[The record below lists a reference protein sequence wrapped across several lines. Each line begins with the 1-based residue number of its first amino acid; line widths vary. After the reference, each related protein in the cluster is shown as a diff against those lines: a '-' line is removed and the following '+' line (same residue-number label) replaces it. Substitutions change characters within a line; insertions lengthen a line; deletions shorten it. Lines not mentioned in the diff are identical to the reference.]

1 MGADASAGHSLMAS
15 TLALGLCAAAI
26 LAKLQLNPA
35 LLALVPVARI
45 VADPA
50 FRTTY
55 PYVLVEGGG
64 ELPLNTMGGSNLP
77 KFGSFARVEVRAVS
91 QKPGETEVSG
101 LIAAVKA
108 SLDCQPLTVAGYPS
122 VGVTFESL
130 IPLKDTVNG
139 VVTREWVAEFEVTVH
154 QS

>member
-1 MGADASAGHSLMAS
+1 MAS

-26 LAKLQLNPA
+26 LAKLQANVP
-35 LLALVPVARI
+35 LLALIPVTSVVGE
-45 VADPA
+45 VAP
-50 FRTTY
+50 RPVY
-55 PYVLVEGGG
+55 PFVLVEGGG
-64 ELPLNTMGGSNLP
+64 EIPLNTMGGSTLP

-101 LIAAVKA
+101 LINAIKTA
-108 SLDCQPLTVAGYPS
+108 LDCQPLTVSGYPS
-122 VGVTFESL
+122 VGVTFENL

-139 VVTREWVAEFEVTVH
+139 VVTREWIAEFEVTVH